1 MPPGQIVQIPANALP
16 FQTTGTPPEAT
27 DLFPRTFSLFD
38 GILIGQHNGVEHF
51 HLAQR
56 KKLTGGG
63 VSQPLYVIGKDYKNN
78 RLFVGAGHEQ
88 PGLQAAVFRYAALG
102 SENVQVPGFSGKEI
116 EGQWMSADQN
126 LPVLLQKTTGE
137 TLIIFEQPQSITL
150 YETNASFRLPDGT
163 MFLLQTLQ

>member
-1 MPPGQIVQIPANALP
+1 MQIPADSP
-16 FQTTGTPPEAT
+16 SFQTTGTPPAAAG
-27 DLFPRTFSLFD
+27 LFPRPYTLFD

-51 HLAQR
+51 HLGQR

-63 VSQPLYVIGKDYKNN
+63 FTQPLYVIGKEYKHN
-78 RLFVGAGHEQ
+78 RLFVGAGNNH

-102 SENVQVPGFSGKEI
+102 SENVQVSGFSGKEI
-116 EGQWMSADQN
+116 KGQWVSADQN
-126 LPVLLQKTTGE
+126 LPALLKITTGE

-163 MFLLQTLQ
+163 IFLLQTLQ

>member
-1 MPPGQIVQIPANALP
+1 MQIPANALP
-16 FQTTGTPPEAT
+16 FQTTGTPPAAT

-51 HLAQR
+51 HLGQR

-63 VSQPLYVIGKDYKNN
+63 FSQPLYVIGKDYKNN
-78 RLFVGAGHEQ
+78 RLFVGAGHDH
-88 PGLQAAVFRYAALG
+88 PGLQAAAFRYAAWG

-137 TLIIFEQPQSITL
+137 TLIIFEHPQPITL

-163 MFLLQTLQ
+163 LLFLQTLQ

>member
-1 MPPGQIVQIPANALP
+1 MPPGQIVQIPADSP
-16 FQTTGTPPEAT
+16 SFQTTGNSPAAA
-27 DLFPRTFSLFD
+27 DLFPRRFSLFD

-51 HLAQR
+51 HLGQR

-63 VSQPLYVIGKDYKNN
+63 FSQPLYVIGKDYKHN
-78 RLFVGAGHEQ
+78 RLFVGAGHDH

-126 LPVLLQKTTGE
+126 LPVLLQIAAGE
-137 TLIIFEQPQSITL
+137 TLIIFEQPQPITL

>member
-1 MPPGQIVQIPANALP
+1 MPPGQVVQIPADALP
-16 FQTTGTPPEAT
+16 FQTTGNSPAAT
-27 DLFPRTFSLFD
+27 DLFPRRYSLFD
-38 GILIGQHNGVEHF
+38 GILIGQHDGVEHF
-51 HLAQR
+51 RLGQR

-63 VSQPLYVIGKDYKNN
+63 FTQPLYVIRKDYKKN
-78 RLFVGAGHEQ
+78 RLFVRAGHDH

-126 LPVLLQKTTGE
+126 LPVLLQIAAGE
-137 TLIIFEQPQSITL
+137 TLIIFEQPQPITL

-163 MFLLQTLQ
+163 IFLLQTLQ